1 MSQPKAA
8 RWLDLLAFLLQ
19 HRFPVAR
26 EQIYE
31 AVGDYRAGA
40 SGDAKARETV
50 RTKFERDKD
59 ELRKLG
65 VDIQTVELKEAAGEE
80 NAVGYRLKERDFYL
94 PYLEFRPPGPLGT
107 PGRHAAGASTDA
119 SARPPGPYT
128 GLLRIALT
136 KSDVALLDRATTRV
150 AAHRG
155 TPLGDAAVSARRK
168 LAFDVPLPLAEVERL
183 LTHPLAG
190 EASKALD
197 VLQRA
202 VADRTAVSCAYY
214 AIGRDAETERT
225 IEPYGL
231 FFNWGRWYCVARCR
245 LRQAMRVF
253 RVDRMS
259 KAKAL
264 PGADARF
271 EVPKGFSVR
280 SYVRRAPWELSEL
293 PPERVVVRFRFPESR
308 WVQAEGVGDVVEP
321 LLEDGGARIAFAV
334 RERGPFLRWLLTFRA
349 GLEVEEPA
357 WAAEQLAALRR
368 RVAALYART
377 VA

>member
-1 MSQPKAA
+1 MPQPKAA

-19 HRFPVAR
+19 HRFPVTR
-26 EQIYE
+26 EEIYE
-31 AVGDYRAGA
+31 AVGDYGAGT
-40 SGDAKARETV
+40 GDDDTARESV
-50 RTKFERDKD
+50 RRKFERDKD
-59 ELRKLG
+59 ELRDLG
-65 VDIQTVELKEAAGEE
+65 VIIQTIELKDIAGVVY
-80 NAVGYRLKERDFYL
+80 AVGYSLKGRDFYL
-94 PYLEFRPPGPLGT
+94 PYLEFRAPSDIGAPGA
-107 PGRHAAGASTDA
+107 PGAHPRVARSGSAAG
-119 SARPPGPYT
+119 PYA

-155 TPLGDAAVSARRK
+155 SPLGDAAVSARRK

-202 VADRTAVSCAYY
+202 VADRAAVSCAYF

-231 FFNWGRWYCVARCR
+231 FFNWGRWYCVGWCR

-264 PGADARF
+264 IGVDARF
-271 EVPKGFSVR
+271 EVPKDFSVR
-280 SYVRRAPWELSEL
+280 SYIRRAPWELSER
-293 PPERVVVRFRFPESR
+293 PAERVVVRFRFPESR
-308 WVQAEGVGDVVEP
+308 WVLAEGVGDVVEP
-321 LLEDGGARIAFAV
+321 LLEDGGARIAFTV

-357 WAAEQLAALRR
+357 WAGQELAALRQ
-368 RVAALYART
+368 RVAALYAKA